1 MGGNRM
7 FRSWKFIFLVM
18 ALTLFLTACGKTLE
32 ENADAGLKSAEQ
44 AFFESD
50 KVANEEVGD
59 VKFYRPNELSLKEES
74 DTQNII
80 LTTKDDTFIL
90 FNNPN
95 EETNSHLFYDL
106 LKADTTKVIVD
117 EKTFT
122 EGDTFGF
129 AAVVES
135 NDKVELITSVGGTKI
150 TTLSNQKDVEKNLVL
165 MMEILRSIK

>member
-1 MGGNRM
+1 M

-18 ALTLFLTACGKTLE
+18 ALTLLLAACGKSLE
-32 ENADAGLKSAEQ
+32 ENADEGLKSAEIT
-44 AFFESD
+44 FFESD
-50 KVANEEVGD
+50 KVANAEVGD
-59 VKFYRPNELSLKEES
+59 VKFYKPNDFSIKDES
-74 DTQNII
+74 DSQNIL

-95 EETNSHLFYDL
+95 EEMNSQLFYDL
-106 LKADTTKVIVD
+106 LKADTTKVIVA

-135 NDKVELITSVGGTKI
+135 NDRVELVASVGGTKI
-150 TTLSNQKDVEKNLVL
+150 TTLSSQKDVEKNLVL
-165 MMEILRSIK
+165 MMEILRSIKIN